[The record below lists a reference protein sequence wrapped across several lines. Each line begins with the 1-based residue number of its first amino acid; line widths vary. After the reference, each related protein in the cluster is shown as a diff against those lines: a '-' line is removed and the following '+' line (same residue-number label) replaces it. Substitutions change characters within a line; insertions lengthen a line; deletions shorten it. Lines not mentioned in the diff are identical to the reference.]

1 MFPRSISTRSAGGTV
16 KGPGGHDPFPLFHI
30 GCGKLAAGQLVQR
43 LRVAVA
49 EAAFRTAHIFCQRLF
64 VVQSKAQDTFIFF
77 YLRKPLH
84 KKTPQIEKN
93 RSDTPYRFD
102 S

>member
-1 MFPRSISTRSAGGTV
+1 MEHVVNFSI
-16 KGPGGHDPFPLFHI
+16 DFFH
-30 GCGKLAAGQLVQR
+30 LLS
-43 LRVAVA
+43 
-49 EAAFRTAHIFCQRLF
+49 FRTFNTVRQRLF